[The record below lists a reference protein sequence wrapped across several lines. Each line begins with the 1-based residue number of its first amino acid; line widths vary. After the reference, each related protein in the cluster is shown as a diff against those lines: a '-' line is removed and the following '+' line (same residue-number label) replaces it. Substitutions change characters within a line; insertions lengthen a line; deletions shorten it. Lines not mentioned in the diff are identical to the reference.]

1 MRIKVWAFFQVDVS
15 DISLKIAWRKINLE
29 FLKNHEKIWYI
40 NDVGWESESKKML
53 PQRMT
58 ANLLPLLLLCLPKKC
73 LCLSPK
79 LG

>member
-40 NDVGWESESKKML
+40 NDVGWESESKKIASAAHDCKLVTIVATL
-53 PQRMT
+53 P
-58 ANLLPLLLLCLPKKC
+58 
-73 LCLSPK
+73 S
-79 LG
+79 